1 MIQDRFLSD
10 GDGKYA
16 VRRTEDVSGFIERAK
31 EMRTAGD
38 VGSKDM
44 RHAAEFP
51 ATVVE
56 NYINRAG
63 IAFAE
68 FMENPIHVKRMLAD
82 PDLKGFRIWE
92 GRH

>member
-1 MIQDRFLSD
+1 MIVDQFLSN
-10 GDGKYA
+10 GEGKYA
-16 VRRTEDVSGFIERAK
+16 VKRTEDVSGFIESAK
-31 EMRTAGD
+31 EKRASGD
-38 VGSKDM
+38 LGSKDM

-56 NYINRAG
+56 NYISRAG
-63 IAFAE
+63 ITFAE
-68 FMENPIHVKRMLAD
+68 FMENPVHVKRMLAD